1 MDGQGET
8 HRDLVNKS
16 ATMEYAL
23 IGRPL
28 GHSFSAAFFNE
39 KFSREGIKAHYE
51 PVCLQSI
58 DELPDFLKSNPG
70 LRGFNVT
77 IPYKTEVIK
86 WLDDISEEARDIGAV
101 NVVKVTPDSTPSPV
115 TGLPLRLTGHNTD
128 WEGFLDSAAPFAG
141 DCRQA
146 LVCGSG
152 GASKAV
158 AYALCRMGMDVDIVS
173 RSTEKGNLTYGQ
185 VDSQVIADHR
195 IIVNCTP
202 LGTWPDT
209 GSAPPLPYHLI
220 SGSHLC
226 LDLVY
231 NPSVTAFM
239 QRCAERGATVKNGLA
254 MLHLQA
260 LLAWNIWQ
268 H

>member
-1 MDGQGET
+1 
-8 HRDLVNKS
+8 
-16 ATMEYAL
+16 MEYAL

-77 IPYKTEVIK
+77 IPYKTEVMR
-86 WLDDISEEARDIGAV
+86 WLDDISGEAREIGAV
-101 NVVKVTPDSTPSPV
+101 NVVKVTPSSDLSPL
-115 TGLPLRLTGHNTD
+115 TMLPVRLTGHNTD
-128 WEGFLDSAAPFAG
+128 WEGFRDSTAPFAG
-141 DCRQA
+141 DCRKA

-152 GASKAV
+152 GASRAV
-158 AYALCRMGMDVDIVS
+158 AYALRRMGIDVAIVS
-173 RSTEKGNLTYGQ
+173 RTAGKGDLTYDRL
-185 VDSQVIADHR
+185 DSGIIDSR
-195 IIVNCTP
+195 LMIVNCTP

-209 GSAPPLPYHLI
+209 DSAPPLPYHLI
-220 SGSHLC
+220 GGGHLC

-231 NPSVTAFM
+231 NPAVTSFM
-239 QRCAERGATVKNGLA
+239 QRCAEQGATVKNGLE
-254 MLHLQA
+254 MLQRQA
-260 LLAWNIWQ
+260 LLAWDIWQ